1 MYSSD
6 KIYAE
11 KADAKD
17 VLAEFQQEFHKP
29 KNSSGE
35 TYLYLCGNS
44 LGLQPKQTEA
54 YIKQELQDW
63 ANLGVEGHFHA
74 KNPWKPYHESLAIPM
89 AKIVGAKPSEVVIMN
104 SLTVNLHLMMVSF
117 YQPTSSRYKIVV
129 ESDAFPSDRYAVASQ
144 IKMHG
149 YHPDE
154 AIIWWKPREGE
165 ELCRIEDLEKIMIE
179 HGESIALLMI
189 GNTNYYTGQLYP
201 IERITKLGHRYGA
214 KVGFDLAH
222 GAGNIYPD
230 LHESGPD
237 FAVWCT
243 YKYLNSG
250 PGSLGGCFVHERH
263 AKSPELPRMSGWW
276 GHDKTTRF
284 NMRHDFSPIPGAE
297 GWQLSNPVI
306 LSMAAVKS
314 SLDVFERADFKRIRE
329 KSVHITGY
337 LEYLLKE
344 MNSKSL
350 RIITPENQEERGT
363 QLSIQIKDADNQMAK
378 ILLDNGIIADWR
390 EPDVIRLAP
399 VPLYN
404 SYKEV
409 YELVEKLKTIVKK

>member
-1 MYSSD
+1 MYTAD
-6 KIYAE
+6 KNFAQQ
-11 KADAKD
+11 ADAKD
-17 VLAEFQQEFHKP
+17 SLASFQNEFYKP
-29 KNSSGE
+29 FTNSGE
-35 TYLYLCGNS
+35 PYLYFCGNS
-44 LGLQPKQTEA
+44 LGLQPKQTSD
-54 YIKQELQDW
+54 YIKQELEDW

-74 KNPWKPYHESLAIPM
+74 QNPWKPYHESLAAPM
-89 AKIVGAKPSEVVIMN
+89 AKIVGAKASEVVIMN

-117 YQPTSSRYKIVV
+117 YRPTPSRYKIVV
-129 ESDAFPSDRYAVASQ
+129 ESDAFPSDRYAVSSQ
-144 IKMHG
+144 VQMHG
-149 YHPDE
+149 YRPEE

-165 ELCRIEDLEKIMIE
+165 ELCQMEDLEQIMKV
-179 HGESIALLMI
+179 HGDSVALLMI

-230 LHESGPD
+230 LHHAGPD

-263 AKSPELPRMSGWW
+263 ANNPELIRMSGWW
-276 GHDKTTRF
+276 GHDKATRF

-297 GWQLSNPVI
+297 GWQLSNPAI
-306 LSMAAVKS
+306 LSMVAVKS

-329 KSVHITGY
+329 KSVHITSY

-350 RIITPENQEERGT
+350 RIITPENPEERGT

-404 SYKEV
+404 SYTEV
-409 YELVEKLKTIVKK
+409 FELVEKLKTIVKN